1 MQATGS
7 ENLAKFGFMLVE
19 IFLRTDKSD
28 KHGGIQ
34 TDRRAHHN
42 TPLTAP
48 GQESEMFRV
57 L

>member
-1 MQATGS
+1 MVPPGY
-7 ENLAKFGFMLVE
+7 ENFAKFGFVLVE
-19 IFLRTDKSD
+19 MFLRTDKSD
-28 KHGGIQ
+28 KHRGIQ

-42 TPLTAP
+42 APLAAP